1 MGAINRIGEKSL
13 QPKFKAAVLIAS
25 DRAFSGE
32 RPDQTGPALE
42 KRLQESGYP
51 VDFLE
56 VVPDDRRRIESVL
69 KKWVSEERINLILV
83 SGGTGLSPTDVTPEA
98 ILGIIDR
105 RVPGM
110 EEAMRRAS
118 TEKTPFGMLS
128 RNVIGTVRES
138 LIISLPG
145 SPRGALE
152 NLEIVEPALKHA
164 LELICGGHPDL

>member
-1 MGAINRIGEKSL
+1 MREMNRIRQKPS
-13 QPKFKAAVLIAS
+13 QPKFKAAVLIVS

-42 KRLQESGYP
+42 KRLKESRYP
-51 VDFLE
+51 VNFLE
-56 VVPDDRRRIESVL
+56 VVPDDRGKIESVL
-69 KKWVSEERINLILV
+69 KKWVSEERIHLILV

-118 TEKTPFGMLS
+118 TEKTPYGMLS
-128 RNVIGTVRES
+128 RNVVGTAKES
-138 LIISLPG
+138 LIINLPG
-145 SPRGALE
+145 SPKGALE
-152 NLEIVEPALKHA
+152 NLEIVEPALEHA
-164 LELICGGHPDL
+164 LELICGGRPDL